1 MYSKTLLVGNLAR
14 DPESRQA
21 GETTVTR
28 LVVAINDA
36 YSKDKVSYVD
46 VEAWGKLGEICQK
59 YLTKG
64 RQALVDG
71 RLVQDVWVK
80 DGQKH
85 SKLYVKADNVQFLG
99 GKGDNQKDAPQSSAP
114 STPSTP
120 SAPASQSGSD
130 EDIPF

>member
-1 MYSKTLLVGNLAR
+1 MYSKTVLVGNLAR

-28 LVVAINDA
+28 LVVAVNDA

-59 YLTKG
+59 YLSKG

-71 RLVQDVWVK
+71 SLVQDTWEK
-80 DGQKH
+80 DGKKN

-99 GKGDNQKDAPQSSAP
+99 SKDKNSSPDSA
-114 STPSTP
+114 
-120 SAPASQSGSD
+120 SAPAGNTAPSSTGSD

>member
-1 MYSKTLLVGNLAR
+1 MYSKTVLVGNLAR

-21 GETTVTR
+21 GEANVTR
-28 LVVAINDA
+28 LVVAINDS

-71 RLVQDVWVK
+71 RLVQDTWEK
-80 DGQKH
+80 DGKKN
-85 SKLYVKADNVQFLG
+85 SKIYVKADNVQFLG
-99 GKGDNQKDAPQSSAP
+99 GKGENAPQNSTTAAP
-114 STPSTP
+114 STG
-120 SAPASQSGSD
+120 AG
-130 EDIPF
+130 EEIPF